1 MNGLQICWLT
11 PDVDAPLMTP
21 RSALYC
27 ELGSSMLIG
36 RKDGEKF
43 NREWRREGEGILV
56 GRCSR

>member
-1 MNGLQICWLT
+1 
-11 PDVDAPLMTP
+11 
-21 RSALYC
+21 
-27 ELGSSMLIG
+27 MLIG